1 MQIERDWLTRM
12 TVDQM
17 QARASIL
24 VGRMDESVKPK
35 LGILLQKQLE
45 EILVELEHRGVS
57 PTGELSLNSITYCRG
72 G

>member
-12 TVDQM
+12 TVAQM

-24 VGRMDESVKPK
+24 VGRMDDSVKPK

-57 PTGELSLNSITYCRG
+57 PKGELSLNPITYCMG

>member
-57 PTGELSLNSITYCRG
+57 PKGELSLNPITYCRG